1 MNCLKYVLTLYKD
14 HKCKIL
20 YNGNHVIGVSEFTI
34 FDYQNLFKKEL
45 LDKSP
50 LVKNYSP
57 IQEWHAYLTIE
68 RLFDLD
74 DDEIKTYVEYL
85 NSQDSTIYQK

>member
-45 LDKSP
+45 LAKSP

-57 IQEWHAYLTIE
+57 IQEWHNYNIIK
-68 RLFDLD
+68 RLFNLNDN
-74 DDEIKTYVEYL
+74 EIKTYIEYL
-85 NSQDSTIYQK
+85 NSQDNITYQK

>member
-20 YNGNHVIGVSEFTI
+20 YNGNHVIGVSDFAI

-45 LDKSP
+45 LEKSS
-50 LVKNYSP
+50 LVKNYSH

-74 DDEIKTYVEYL
+74 DNEIKTYIEYL
-85 NSQDSTIYQK
+85 NSQDSTTYQK